1 VGKKRHGLNAV
12 QGQALTM
19 GEAVFLAIDWG
30 TTNRRVYAIDA
41 DGGVVAT
48 ERDDHGV
55 LAISPGQFA
64 AELADIRRR
73 FGDRPVLCAGMVG
86 SVRGWVEVPYLR
98 CPADLGSLAGALHWA
113 EPRTAIV
120 PGLSVVTG
128 GPAGGMRGD
137 VMRGEEVQLLGSLAA
152 GLAPPD
158 ALLCQPGTHC
168 KWAWMADGRV
178 DRFST
183 TMTGEMFALLRCHS
197 LLADFLKGQVA
208 DGAAFREGVAAAGD
222 ATLLTRLFGV
232 RADALLGLRSRDDSA
247 AFVSGLLIGSDVR
260 EQALAPGQAVH
271 VLADPALGGLYAAAI
286 ELAGGRAVSV
296 DSQAAFVAGITAIW
310 RMADAPEC

>member
-1 VGKKRHGLNAV
+1 
-12 QGQALTM
+12 M
-19 GEAVFLAIDWG
+19 GEVAFLAVDWG

-41 DGGVVAT
+41 RGGVVAT

-55 LAISPGQFA
+55 LAIAPGAFA
-64 AELADIRRR
+64 AELAGIRQR

-98 CPADLGSLAGALHWA
+98 CPADLGALARALHWV
-113 EPRTAIV
+113 EPRIAIV
-120 PGLSVVTG
+120 PGLSIVDG
-128 GPAGGMRGD
+128 GRGD
-137 VMRGEEVQLLGSLAA
+137 VMRGEEVQLLGSVPA

-178 DRFST
+178 DRFRT
-183 TMTGEMFALLRCHS
+183 TMTGEMFALLRGHS
-197 LLADFLKGQVA
+197 LLADFLKGEVA
-208 DGAAFREGVAAAGD
+208 DGAAFREGVAAAAD

-232 RADALLGLRSRDDSA
+232 RADALLGLRAREDSA

-260 EQALAPGQAVH
+260 EQALESGQAVH
-271 VLADPALGGLYAAAI
+271 VLADPALGALYAAAI
-286 ELAGGRAVSV
+286 AMAGGHAVPV

-310 RMADAPEC
+310 RMADAPQF

>member
-1 VGKKRHGLNAV
+1 
-12 QGQALTM
+12 M
-19 GEAVFLAIDWG
+19 GEPAFLAVDWG

-41 DGGVVAT
+41 DGAVVAT
-48 ERDDHGV
+48 ERDDRGV
-55 LAISPGQFA
+55 LAIAPGEFA
-64 AELADIRRR
+64 AELAGIRER

-86 SVRGWVEVPYLR
+86 SVRGWVAVPYLQ
-98 CPADLGSLAGALHWA
+98 CPADLDALARALHWV

-120 PGLSVVTG
+120 PGLSIVDG
-128 GPAGGMRGD
+128 GRGD
-137 VMRGEEVQLLGSLAA
+137 VMRGEEVQLLGSVPA

-178 DRFST
+178 DRFRT
-183 TMTGEMFALLRCHS
+183 TITGEMFALLREHS
-197 LLADFLKGQVA
+197 LLADFLKGEVT
-208 DGAAFREGVAAAGD
+208 DGAAFREGVAAADD

-232 RADALLGLRSRDDSA
+232 RADGLLGLRAREDAA

-271 VLADPALGGLYAAAI
+271 VLADPALGSLYATAI
-286 ELAGGRAVSV
+286 TLAGGCAAPV

-310 RMADAPEC
+310 RMADAPKP

>member
-1 VGKKRHGLNAV
+1 
-12 QGQALTM
+12 M
-19 GEAVFLAIDWG
+19 GEAAFLAVDWG

-41 DGGVVAT
+41 AGAVVAT

-55 LAISPGQFA
+55 LAIAPGAFA
-64 AELADIRRR
+64 AELAGIRDR

-98 CPADLGSLAGALHWA
+98 CPADLGALAHALHWV

-120 PGLSVVTG
+120 PGLSIVDG
-128 GPAGGMRGD
+128 GRGD
-137 VMRGEEVQLLGSLAA
+137 VMRGEEVQLLGSVPAA
-152 GLAPPD
+152 LAPPD

-178 DRFST
+178 DRFRT
-183 TMTGEMFALLRCHS
+183 TMTGEMFALLRGHS
-197 LLADFLKGQVA
+197 LLADFLKGEVA
-208 DGAAFREGVAAAGD
+208 DGPAFREGVAAAAD

-232 RADALLGLRSRDDSA
+232 RADALLGLRARENSA

-271 VLADPALGGLYAAAI
+271 ILADPALGALYAAAI
-286 ELAGGRAVSV
+286 AMAGGRAVAV

-310 RMADAPEC
+310 RMADAPQV